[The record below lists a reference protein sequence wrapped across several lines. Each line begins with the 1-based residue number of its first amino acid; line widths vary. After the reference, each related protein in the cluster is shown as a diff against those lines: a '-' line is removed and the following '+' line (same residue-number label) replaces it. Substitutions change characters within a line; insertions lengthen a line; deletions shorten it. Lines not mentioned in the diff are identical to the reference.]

1 MPIGTDMREYDDDY
15 TNEYEVSYKRRSRGA
30 IVVMI
35 VLGLAI
41 VAVIAYTYIL
51 KKTTYTTYDL
61 LSSVTGIPNAAAVRT
76 QKGFILYNNDGAE
89 GHDETGNVIWKVS
102 YDLAS
107 PIAAVG
113 GDYAAFA
120 DMGANVVHVTDGTG
134 SNHVINVSEKIS
146 DICVA
151 SQGVTA
157 VRTDGGDSDHIYI
170 YDISGNMLLD
180 IKTEVRKT
188 GFPVA
193 MALSSDGRKLV
204 TSYLQVGQTQESW
217 ITFYNFGD
225 VGQSY
230 ADKIVGSY
238 SFEDSLIP
246 DVRFIGDERVL
257 VTDGTNSIL
266 YKFREIPEE
275 MVRLGG
281 EGVTAS
287 VTSDGGNFAVARKL
301 SDGTSKITIYNSNGS
316 AASTVETGMAYDR
329 MCVSN
334 GELIL
339 MNGDSCVIYRKN
351 GKEKFRSRLN
361 STIEL
366 AYSSGT
372 NAAYTVVENGIT
384 EVIKLK
390 AGEETVPTEAVPS
403 AAP

>member
-1 MPIGTDMREYDDDY
+1 MREYDDDY
-15 TNEYEVSYKRRSRGA
+15 TNEYEEPYKRRSRGA

-35 VLGLAI
+35 LLGLAI
-41 VAVIAYTYIL
+41 IAVIAYTYVL
-51 KKTTYTTYDL
+51 KKTTYTTYDVI
-61 LSSVTGIPNAAAVRT
+61 SSVSNIPNATAVRT
-76 QKGFILYNNDGAE
+76 EKGFILYNNDGAE
-89 GHDETGNVIWKVS
+89 GHDESGNVLWKVS

-113 GDYAAFA
+113 GEYAAFA

-134 SNHVINVSEKIS
+134 ANHVINVSEKIS

-151 SQGVTA
+151 AQGVTA

-188 GFPVA
+188 GFPVT

-246 DVRFIGDERVL
+246 DIRFIGDERVL
-257 VTDGTNSIL
+257 ITDGNNSIL

-275 MVRLGG
+275 IVRLGG

-287 VTSDGGNFAVARKL
+287 VTSHGSNFAVARKL
-301 SDGTSKITIYNSNGS
+301 SDGTSKITVYNNNGS
-316 AASTVETGMAYDR
+316 ATSSIETGMAYDR

-339 MNGDSCVIYRKN
+339 MSGDSCVIYRKN
-351 GKEKFRSRLN
+351 GKEKFRSKLN
-361 STIEL
+361 GTIEL
-366 AYSSGT
+366 AYASGT
-372 NAAYTVVENGIT
+372 NTTYTAVENGIT

-390 AGEETVPTEAVPS
+390 TGEETSTATPTPS

>member
-1 MPIGTDMREYDDDY
+1 MRDRDNDY
-15 TNEYEVSYKRRSRGA
+15 TSEYEEPEKRRSRGA

-35 VLGLAI
+35 LLGVAI
-41 VAVIAYTYIL
+41 IAVIAYTYIL
-51 KKTTYTTYDL
+51 KKTTYTSYDTI
-61 LSSVTGIPNAAAVRT
+61 SSIANIPNASVMRT
-76 QKGFILYNNDGAE
+76 AKGFILYNNDGAE
-89 GHDETGNVIWKVS
+89 GHDEGGNVIWKVS

-120 DMGANVVHVTDGTG
+120 DKGANVVHVTDGTG
-134 SNHVINVSEKIS
+134 ANHVINVSEKIS

-151 SQGVTA
+151 AQGVTA

-180 IKTEVRKT
+180 IKTEVRKA
-188 GFPVA
+188 GFPIA
-193 MALSSDGRKLV
+193 MAMSSDGRKLV

-246 DVRFIGDERVL
+246 DVRFVGDERVL
-257 VTDGTNSIL
+257 ISDGQMSIL
-266 YKFREIPEE
+266 YKFRELPEE
-275 MVRLGG
+275 IARFGG
-281 EGVTAS
+281 EGVTS
-287 VTSDGGNFAVARKL
+287 AVASHGSYFAIARRL
-301 SDGTSKITIYNSNGS
+301 SDGTSQISVYNNNGS
-316 AASTVETGMAYDR
+316 AESSVETGMAFDK
-329 MCVSN
+329 MCVSG

-339 MNGDSCVIYRKN
+339 ASGDSCVIYRKN

-361 STIEL
+361 ETIEL
-366 AYSSGT
+366 VYASGS
-372 NAAYTVVENGIT
+372 NATYTVVENGVT

-390 AGEETVPTEAVPS
+390 AGEEQAPAEVTPTLSPAE
-403 AAP
+403 